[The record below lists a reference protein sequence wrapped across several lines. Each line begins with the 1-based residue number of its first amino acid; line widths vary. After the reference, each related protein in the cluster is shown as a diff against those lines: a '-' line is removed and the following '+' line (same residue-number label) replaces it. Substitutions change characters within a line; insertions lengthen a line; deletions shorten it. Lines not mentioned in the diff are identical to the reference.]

1 MQLRRQP
8 TNFLFENFLKTNF
21 VMYKY
26 LKNMQINSGEAPGI
40 EHNEIT
46 SLPGRTGQ
54 VRVSCI
60 DYSPGQVSKAEIENI
75 EDFVNLHRP
84 EWTTVRWICVDGLS
98 DLHVIHTL
106 ATKYNLH
113 PLAVED
119 MMHQSQRPKVDS
131 YGGVDS
137 EFMARLFIVT
147 HAVQIRD
154 DHIQHDQVS
163 IFLGHNTV
171 LTFQENNSDNWEAIR
186 QRINVKGSR
195 IRNNDASFL
204 AYSLLDTIVDSCFP
218 ILEAYSIR
226 AEELETRILNNSRP
240 KMIDEI
246 HQLKRDLL
254 LLRWVIWPMREVVS
268 SLQREHHECIS
279 DTTRIYLRDL
289 YDHVVQI
296 IDLTETYREI
306 ASDLTE
312 THISSVS
319 NRMNEIMKVLTIIG
333 TIFIPLTFLAGVYGM
348 NFHYFPELNQVWA
361 YPAFWAICF
370 VTAAIMLLL
379 FRRNKWL

>member
-1 MQLRRQP
+1 MDK
-8 TNFLFENFLKTNF
+8 NFKST
-21 VMYKY
+21 
-26 LKNMQINSGEAPGI
+26 KNSLGKAPGI
-40 EHNEIT
+40 EHDEIT
-46 SLPGRTGQ
+46 SLHSRTGK
-54 VRVSCI
+54 VHVSCI
-60 DYSPGQVSKAEIENI
+60 DYCPSQVSMAEIENI
-75 EDFVNLHRP
+75 EDFLSLHRP
-84 EWTTVRWICVDGLS
+84 EWTAVRWICVDGLT
-98 DLHVIHTL
+98 DLHVIHAL

-119 MMHQSQRPKVDS
+119 MLHQSQRPKVDS
-131 YGGVDS
+131 YGGADS

-147 HAVQIRD
+147 HALQILNERVK
-154 DHIQHDQVS
+154 HDQVS

-171 LTFQENNSDNWEAIR
+171 ITFQENNSENWNPIR
-186 QRINVKGSR
+186 QRINLKGSR

-218 ILEAYSIR
+218 ILENYSIR
-226 AEELETRILNNSRP
+226 AEELETRILNDSRP

-268 SLQREHHECIS
+268 SLQREQHECIS

-348 NFHYFPELNQVWA
+348 NFRYFPELNQVWA
-361 YPAFWAICF
+361 YPAFWIICF
-370 VTAAIMLLL
+370 AAAAIMLLL